1 MGNAHVKPHPRIR
14 NKKQVHWRAAGG
26 LVQCFGSKKNCN
38 LDIAILLALPQAPGK
53 PYLASD
59 TENTA
64 DLVTI
69 RWSKPVNDGGS
80 PIQGYLV
87 EHRRQGSPHW
97 VRASPLL
104 VQLPELTVSG
114 LEPGWRYQFRVRAE
128 NAVGLSDPSE
138 LSEPITVTLHRSA
151 ITAPRFTQK
160 LNDATA
166 LENEKVEFTVNFLG
180 QPAPKVC
187 WFKDAFEI
195 FSSRRI
201 RITTDTDRSTLT
213 IHQCSLSD
221 EGEIKCTATN
231 RAGHAATKAKLT
243 VEAPP
248 SIRLPRQYEDGLL
261 FEIGEQIRLKVSVA
275 GRPTPLVF
283 WSHDGETINNSD
295 RYEIESSNASSV
307 LKIHEARREDRGE
320 YQIKAVNKISS
331 DVQSFLV
338 TVTDKPS
345 PPGKARV
352 VMALGRS
359 VTLSWVPPKDD
370 GGCKIGNYIVEYYR
384 VGWDVWLKAATSRQL
399 TTMLGDLIEGSEYK
413 FRVKAESPYGVS
425 EPSDETETVFIPDA
439 KRGILQ
445 PPSRGRSQPKEVI
458 ESSLNTTPVAIRR
471 KKPRSQS
478 SSRAEDEQKTVHFG
492 GSAPPI
498 RPERSKI
505 KSPPKTPEMSPIA
518 NRKVVEKIINK
529 QFFEQSGKSMAREL
543 AYGSPEIK
551 VRKETYL
558 SNSSSSDRSRTPSP
572 AAANQA
578 SNHKRYIV
586 KIERSPE
593 RQTGQPPK
601 AEPTNG
607 KESLGPELGT
617 VQPPRNLTDEIPK
630 KPPSPQPQKKSL
642 TPSPKANK
650 KLPRE
655 NSENF
660 TGSSEFMLVL
670 YPGLN
675 EIGQSD
681 FDYNDNLVPPP
692 MSLSA
697 PELGSEEPPQFN
709 ILRSSSSSSELLH
722 ERAMIR
728 LYEAAE
734 AEEKELERRRIAGE
748 GRTMSVPKILIN
760 SKDDQDIVGLDRQ
773 NSIKRRMSA
782 GGISHQKALWAQRRT
797 SLKSPAELR
806 NELLQQRSFSK
817 ISATADEKRALMM
830 DRQRSE
836 SEEKEEQALEDVRR
850 KMQGQSSLE
859 KRKIEV
865 VDEENW
871 ADDYTSSTE
880 SDSEISESEDERL
893 LRAKMEVF
901 KRRSYDSEE
910 EEEPYHPGGLA
921 VRTSS
926 DDKPFEILTKRKEP
940 PSPDFVPKPI
950 LKKSDKNTVTPI
962 AVASPPT
969 SPTRRAGSPIPTMSP
984 PMSPTRRAGSPIP
997 ARTPPTSPTRRPMS
1011 PIRSMSPP
1019 SSPNKSSSPV
1029 KRDVSPTTNNNSN
1042 RSRSHSLAAT
1052 PEDFE
1057 SIRKFSTE
1065 KIPQRQRSASLA
1077 LQEEYLS
1084 MKSEF
1089 PNRPPVTTVPDT
1101 SKPAHLMHTIS
1112 AVAQISGITAA
1123 SVVIPGQ
1130 LLDKK
1135 KDEEEAKVV
1144 IDHYGDIVKNYG
1156 SKKRNNPPIYLDRD
1170 SLKKAAES
1178 SENKNFEENSETRK
1192 EEPAQPDINKFT
1204 DHYTTARRDSL
1215 TTPKPATSSH
1225 TKPFSPT
1232 RQRSPSPKRIS
1243 SASPGRRKPQLAM
1256 SPVRVEN
1263 WSPPSHQ
1270 GEVSIKQGT
1279 PQGRQRKTS
1288 PSPMRTEKGK
1298 KTAPSPGRAT
1308 ESKKKASPLPM
1319 RAQGKRKTSPS
1330 PMRHA
1335 VSGVPNETRDYSGY
1349 RPLLK
1354 EIMTQTSEGL
1364 NSFDSDAY
1372 SRTSS
1377 PTYQDE
1383 LMERAKVTVRGT
1395 VDYITDLA
1403 MFVVACWLYIFKNE
1417 LLAIPVLLVLAYRQ
1431 LQAEISKRIPNWLL
1445 RLAARFQ
1452 RKK

>member
-26 LVQCFGSKKNCN
+26 LCFGSKKH
-38 LDIAILLALPQAPGK
+38 LDIARPQAPGK

-97 VRASPLL
+97 VRASTLL

-128 NAVGLSDPSE
+128 NAVGISDPSE
-138 LSEPITVTLHRSA
+138 LSEPITVTLQRSA
-151 ITAPRFTQK
+151 ITAPRFTQE
-160 LNDATA
+160 LQDATG
-166 LENEKVEFTVNFLG
+166 LENEKIEFTVNFLG

-187 WFKDAFEI
+187 WFKDTFEI

-201 RITTDTDRSTLT
+201 RIITDSDRSTLT
-213 IHQCSLSD
+213 IHQSSLSD

-231 RAGHAATKAKLT
+231 RAGHVSTKAKLT

-283 WSHDGETINNSD
+283 WSHNGESLKNSD
-295 RYEIESSNASSV
+295 RCEIESFETASI
-307 LKIHEARREDRGE
+307 LKISEARREDRGE
-320 YQIKAVNKISS
+320 YQIKAVNKISQ

-338 TVTDKPS
+338 TVTDKPA
-345 PPGKARV
+345 PPGRARV

-359 VTLSWVPPKDD
+359 VTLSWIPPEDD

-425 EPSDETETVFIPDA
+425 EPSEETETVFIPDT

-445 PPSRGRSQPKEVI
+445 PPSRGRSQPREVI

-478 SSRAEDEQKTVHFG
+478 SSRAEEEHKVVHFG
-492 GSAPPI
+492 NSAPPA

-518 NRKVVEKIINK
+518 SRKPVDRTINK
-529 QFFEQSGKSMAREL
+529 QFFEQPGKSMAREM

-551 VRKETYL
+551 VRKEPYL
-558 SNSSSSDRSRTPSP
+558 SNSSSSDKSRTPSP
-572 AAANQA
+572 AVNQ
-578 SNHKRYIV
+578 STDHKKYTV
-586 KIERSPE
+586 KIEKGLEAHTKQPEPFARNKSP
-593 RQTGQPPK
+593 TP
-601 AEPTNG
+601 EPVANSPITPNV
-607 KESLGPELGT
+607 EA
-617 VQPPRNLTDEIPK
+617 DK
-630 KPPSPQPQKKSL
+630 KPSSPQTDKKSL
-642 TPSPKANK
+642 TPSPKSNR

-681 FDYNDNLVPPP
+681 FDFNDNLVPPP

-697 PELGSEEPPQFN
+697 PELGIEEPPKFN

-734 AEEKELERRRIAGE
+734 AEEKELERRRCEGE

-760 SKDDQDIVGLDRQ
+760 SKDDQNIVGLERR
-773 NSIKRRMSA
+773 NSIQRRMSA
-782 GGISHQKALWAQRRT
+782 GGISHQQAIWAQRRA
-797 SLKSPAELR
+797 SLKSPAEMR
-806 NELLQQRSFSK
+806 NELIQQRSLSK
-817 ISATADEKRALMM
+817 ISATADEKRSLMM

-836 SEEKEEQALEDVRR
+836 SEEKEEQALEDIRR
-850 KMQGQSSLE
+850 RMQSQSSFE
-859 KRKIEV
+859 RRKIEV

-871 ADDYTSSTE
+871 AEDYTSSTE

-893 LRAKMEVF
+893 LRAT
-901 KRRSYDSEE
+901 RDISTRQSYDSE

-921 VRTSS
+921 LRSLS

-950 LKKSDKNTVTPI
+950 LKKSDKGIVTPLPTT
-962 AVASPPT
+962 SPPA
-969 SPTRRAGSPIPTMSP
+969 PPPKRVGSPIPTRSP

-997 ARTPPTSPTRRPMS
+997 ARSPPTSPIRRIMS
-1011 PIRSMSPP
+1011 PIPSMSPP
-1019 SSPNKSSSPV
+1019 NSPKNSISPPLSPL
-1029 KRDVSPTTNNNSN
+1029 REVSPTPNNNFN
-1042 RSRSHSLAAT
+1042 RSRSQSLAAT

-1057 SIRKFSTE
+1057 AIKKLSTGN
-1065 KIPQRQRSASLA
+1065 IPKRQRSASLHHA
-1077 LQEEYLS
+1077 LQEEYMSMLS
-1084 MKSEF
+1084 EY
-1089 PNRPPVTTVPDT
+1089 PNKPTTSDLPDI
-1101 SKPAHLMHTIS
+1101 SKPAHLMHTVS

-1144 IDHYGDIVKNYG
+1144 IDHYGDIVKSYG
-1156 SKKRNNPPIYLDRD
+1156 AKKRSNPPIYMDRD

-1178 SENKNFEENSETRK
+1178 SQNESFEEEVETA
-1192 EEPAQPDINKFT
+1192 EENLGTNKFT
-1204 DHYTTARRDSL
+1204 DHYTSQRRDSLTKPTTTLSHAKGSSPDYQKSPPREEPPEIETNKFIDHYVSQRRDSL
-1215 TTPKPATSSH
+1215 TTPKAASNHVKTP
-1225 TKPFSPT
+1225 SPT
-1232 RQRSPSPKRIS
+1232 RQKTPSPKRIY
-1243 SASPGRRKPQLAM
+1243 SASPMRHRPQLAM

-1263 WSPPSHQ
+1263 WSPPNHQ
-1270 GEVSIKQGT
+1270 VETNIHRGT
-1279 PQGRQRKTS
+1279 SPVRHRRTG
-1288 PSPMRTEKGK
+1288 PSPMRTERGRKSG
-1298 KTAPSPGRAT
+1298 PSPMRNT
-1308 ESKKKASPLPM
+1308 ESNKKSSPSPIKIP
-1319 RAQGKRKTSPS
+1319 GKRKASPS
-1330 PMRHA
+1330 PMR
-1335 VSGVPNETRDYSGY
+1335 
-1349 RPLLK
+1349 
-1354 EIMTQTSEGL
+1354 Q
-1364 NSFDSDAY
+1364 
-1372 SRTSS
+1372 
-1377 PTYQDE
+1377 
-1383 LMERAKVTVRGT
+1383 
-1395 VDYITDLA
+1395 
-1403 MFVVACWLYIFKNE
+1403 
-1417 LLAIPVLLVLAYRQ
+1417 
-1431 LQAEISKRIPNWLL
+1431 
-1445 RLAARFQ
+1445 
-1452 RKK
+1452 